1 MRNFLNFAILGVL
14 LHLLHHT
21 SIECSFEEAR
31 VRKFAILGVSDSS
44 VATFSAYR
52 IAGNIGGV

>member
-14 LHLLHHT
+14 LYLLHHT

-31 VRKFAILGVSDSS
+31 VRKFKFAIQAWGQ
-44 VATFSAYR
+44 
-52 IAGNIGGV
+52 